1 MADIGFAQYIV
12 ILYTCCCLEMA
23 TKEGNN
29 ALAQCDFK
37 STLELGIRVKYRY
50 TQVSLVE
57 ELDVKK

>member
-29 ALAQCDFK
+29 ALAQCD
-37 STLELGIRVKYRY
+37 SSQLLNWGSESNIDTLECLW
-50 TQVSLVE
+50 
-57 ELDVKK
+57 